1 MIEGREAKTPGQMLR
16 CGMVGGGPGS
26 FIGGVHRAALGLDNS
41 AQLVAGCFSGD
52 GDKNRQ
58 TGAALRIADDRVY
71 SDFETMAR
79 REGQRDDPIDFV
91 IVTTPNS
98 SHFAACK
105 AFLEQGIHV
114 MCEKPL
120 TVTAAQALELRRL
133 ARERGCLFAV
143 AYAYTGHVMVRE
155 ARAIIRRGD
164 IGDVLVV
171 MGEYPQ
177 DWLIDRLEDNQKQA
191 AWRTDP
197 AQAGAS
203 NCTGDIG
210 THIEN
215 MVRYMTGL
223 RIRQLC
229 ASLDIIGE
237 DRTLDTNAEILLRFD
252 NGARGSYWC
261 SQVAIGNDNGLKVRI
276 YGTKGAIEFDQE
288 QSNYLKVTLKGQA
301 PRTYSRGAGYL
312 SPASAA
318 LARTPTGH
326 PEGYHEAYANLYADF
341 TRAIWQKIEGQDV
354 DEADVDYPTLEM
366 GIDGVRFIE
375 SCVASSRQGA
385 VWIDVPQDD

>member
-1 MIEGREAKTPGQMLR
+1 MIEGRYAGDPGQILMY
-16 CGMVGGGPGS
+16 GMVGGGPGS
-26 FIGGVHRAALGLDNS
+26 FIGGVHRAAISLDGCG
-41 AQLVAGCFSGD
+41 QLVAGCFSQSE
-52 GDKNRQ
+52 DKNRQ
-58 TGAALRIADDRVY
+58 TGDQLRLDAERVY
-71 SDFETMAR
+71 ATFSDMAR
-79 REGQRDDPIDFV
+79 LEAAREDPIDFV
-91 IVTTPNS
+91 VITTPNH
-98 SHFAACK
+98 SHYEACK
-105 AFLEQGIHV
+105 AFLGQGIHV

-120 TVTAAQALELRRL
+120 TVTAQQALHLKQL
-133 ARERGCLFAV
+133 AREKDCLFAV

-155 ARAIIRRGD
+155 ARNIIRNGD
-164 IGDVLVV
+164 IGEVLVV

-177 DWLIDRLEDNQKQA
+177 DWLIDRLEIDQKQA

-197 AQAGAS
+197 AQAGSS

-210 THIEN
+210 SHIEN

-237 DRTLDTNAEILLRFD
+237 GRTLDTNAEILLRFD

-261 SQVAIGNDNGLKVRI
+261 SQVAIGNDNGLRVRI

-288 QSNYLKVTLKGQA
+288 KSNYLKVTMKGEP
-301 PRTYSRGAGYL
+301 PRYYSRGAGYMT
-312 SPASAA
+312 PEAA
-318 LARTPTGH
+318 AYARTPTGH

-341 TRAIWQKIEGQDV
+341 TRAIWQKLAGKPV
-354 DEADVDYPTLEM
+354 DEAAVDYPTIDM
-366 GIDGVRFIE
+366 GIDGVHFIE

-385 VWIDVPQDD
+385 VWVDVPED

>member
-41 AQLVAGCFSGD
+41 AQLVAGCFSRD

-58 TGAALRIADDRVY
+58 TGEALRIADDRVY
-71 SDFETMAR
+71 ADFETMAL

-98 SHFAACK
+98 SHYAACK

-120 TVTAAQALELRRL
+120 TVTASQALELRRL

-191 AWRTDP
+191 AWGTDP

-215 MVRYMTGL
+215 MVSYLDRPSHPPALRQPGHHRRGTYAGHQRGNSCCATTTAPGAATGVP
-223 RIRQLC
+223 RSRSATTTASKC
-229 ASLDIIGE
+229 ASTGP
-237 DRTLDTNAEILLRFD
+237 RARSSSPGAE
-252 NGARGSYWC
+252 
-261 SQVAIGNDNGLKVRI
+261 Q
-276 YGTKGAIEFDQE
+276 
-288 QSNYLKVTLKGQA
+288 
-301 PRTYSRGAGYL
+301 L
-312 SPASAA
+312 SPRS
-318 LARTPTGH
+318 P
-326 PEGYHEAYANLYADF
+326 
-341 TRAIWQKIEGQDV
+341 
-354 DEADVDYPTLEM
+354 
-366 GIDGVRFIE
+366 
-375 SCVASSRQGA
+375 
-385 VWIDVPQDD
+385 